1 MISKD
6 ILYNP
11 LLLYSFV
18 LVTFGQLILLSINEE
33 WFFIG
38 VLVVVCLLTSV
49 FSKNLIVICV
59 VGLCVLHVLQH
70 QYKSSIE
77 EGFGRKKRA
86 KRRRRRIAKRRR
98 KKWGGA
104 RRKLF
109 GRTKQEKKRNKRKR
123 RRNNFAAMLARMQQQ
138 KIEATLNNRINM
150 AKRLPT
156 QDTKIINATN
166 PLKGY
171 LSERYGQ
178 SVIDENRER
187 IVEKLD
193 KTKEHLN
200 KFFSDFGTKTSIDI
214 RNSSNL
220 KGYKCKN
227 NVDCSLYAETHARE
241 TIKEP
246 LQELYRKILHGPQ
259 LYKPDDPG
267 EIDYTSGN
275 IVN

>member
-18 LVTFGQLILLSINEE
+18 LVTFGQFILLSINEE

-109 GRTKQEKKRNKRKR
+109 GRTKKEKKRNKRKR
-123 RRNNFAAMLARMQQQ
+123 RKNNDLKNRTDKQLNNDISNAISYVPLQVTEITASDNTLTGHLSEKYGDDIIKDDKLQLDK
-138 KIEATLNNRINM
+138 KIEY
-150 AKRLPT
+150 
-156 QDTKIINATN
+156 TKKHLSNFLTN
-166 PLKGY
+166 F
-171 LSERYGQ
+171 
-178 SVIDENRER
+178 
-187 IVEKLD
+187 
-193 KTKEHLN
+193 KTNISNIGKNTDLN
-200 KFFSDFGTKTSIDI
+200 KFNCKDRGNCSKYAQKHALESIQ
-214 RNSSNL
+214 N
-220 KGYKCKN
+220 
-227 NVDCSLYAETHARE
+227 
-241 TIKEP
+241 P
-246 LQELYRKILHGPQ
+246 LQELYRKILHGPE
-259 LYKPDDPG
+259 LHYK
-267 EIDYTSGN
+267 SGN

>member
-18 LVTFGQLILLSINEE
+18 LVTFGQFILLSINEE

-86 KRRRRRIAKRRR
+86 RRRRRRIAKRRR

-109 GRTKQEKKRNKRKR
+109 GRTKQEKRRNKRKR
-123 RRNNFAAMLARMQQQ
+123 RKNNLLETTTNNQLNKDIRIANGYQPLEATAITASNNSLTGHLSEKYGKNIIDEDKIQLEN
-138 KIEATLNNRINM
+138 KIES
-150 AKRLPT
+150 
-156 QDTKIINATN
+156 TKTH
-166 PLKGY
+166 
-171 LSERYGQ
+171 LSQ
-178 SVIDENRER
+178 FW
-187 IVEKLD
+187 
-193 KTKEHLN
+193 KEFKDNIKDNIGDNTDLN
-200 KFFSDFGTKTSIDI
+200 KFKCEKKGKCSKYAQKHALESIQ
-214 RNSSNL
+214 N
-220 KGYKCKN
+220 
-227 NVDCSLYAETHARE
+227 
-241 TIKEP
+241 P
-246 LQELYRKILHGPQ
+246 LQKLYEKILHGPEFYP
-259 LYKPDDPG
+259 LNDDNN
-267 EIDYTSGN
+267 IQHYSSGN